1 MRQGLASVAVLSGG
15 MKKPVLTDV
24 EVPLT
29 RIFVDG
35 NGVEWEVSEVNG
47 ADVPAARGERCLIFR
62 SSAAVRRVWNY
73 PKTWSAMS
81 APELINLSWNR

>member
-1 MRQGLASVAVLSGG
+1 MT
-15 MKKPVLTDV
+15 KPVLTDV

-35 NGVEWEVSEVNG
+35 HGVEWEVMEVDA

-73 PKTWSAMS
+73 PKTWGALSAS
-81 APELINLSWNR
+81 DLVNLSWNR